1 MTQPLR
7 LARVQDSPAT
17 TRLRPPAFHHL
28 IFSMAFFEALWHG
41 EGIGDGGD
49 LQEALLAY
57 SAVQPDDGDWNT
69 ACANPA
75 AKPCILRYRSF
86 EAYLDNADELETIPV
101 TAAMIAAAL
110 PPAPVDPNPDQQD

>member
-1 MTQPLR
+1 
-7 LARVQDSPAT
+7 
-17 TRLRPPAFHHL
+17 
-28 IFSMAFFEALWHG
+28 MAFFEALWLG

-57 SAVQPDDGDWNT
+57 SAVQPEDGDWDA
-69 ACANPA
+69 ACASGAANPR
-75 AKPCILRYRSF
+75 ILRYRSF

-110 PPAPVDPNPDQQD
+110 PRSPVAPNPDQPA

>member
-1 MTQPLR
+1 
-7 LARVQDSPAT
+7 
-17 TRLRPPAFHHL
+17 
-28 IFSMAFFEALWHG
+28 MAFFEALWHG

-57 SAVQPDDGDWNT
+57 SANQ
-69 ACANPA
+69 A
-75 AKPCILRYRSF
+75 AKPCILRYCSF

-110 PPAPVDPNPDQQD
+110 PATPVDPNPDQQD